1 MNRAAKPISPRRLL
15 IPLSFGVICSLLGD
29 STLYTVLPN
38 PVIAAQAG
46 VTLATV
52 GVVLGLNRAVRL
64 VFNTPAGFIYD
75 RLPRRPVML
84 ASITI
89 GTISTLLYV
98 LADGPTLLLIGRAM
112 WGLAWS
118 GIWVGASTMALD
130 ISDDHNRGRI
140 NGGLQT
146 GFLLGVALAGVS
158 GGIFTDLFGYR
169 GGLLVSASASAVGAL
184 VWVFFLPETRP
195 AVPDKAT
202 QEESE
207 ADETPASEP
216 FPWRMILAAA
226 VPMFANR
233 ISFAGVLMATTI
245 LWMAQFAADGLTLGS
260 MLLPL
265 ATLSGLFVGL
275 RVLLATAGAPLLG
288 VISDRIGK
296 RWIVIAS
303 TLAIMGLGVTLMS
316 LPLLGIALAGA
327 FLAVS
332 LSGGIPTLSAA
343 VVGDSCTPAQQ
354 GRAIS
359 MTLTVADL
367 GSAIGPPLALTLVP
381 LIGIGT
387 VYRGTGVVFALSALF
402 AFWMASREPRRS
414 QTT

>member
-1 MNRAAKPISPRRLL
+1 MNPISPRRLL
-15 IPLSFGVICSLLGD
+15 IPLSFGVAVSLLGD

-38 PVIAAQAG
+38 PAIAAQAG

-64 VFNTPAGFIYD
+64 LFNTPAGFLYD

-84 ASITI
+84 VSITI
-89 GTISTLLYV
+89 GTVSTLCYV

-146 GFLLGVALAGVS
+146 GFLLGIALAGVS
-158 GGIFTDLFGYR
+158 GGLFTDLFGYR
-169 GGLLVSASASAVGAL
+169 SGLLISTCLSGVGGL
-184 VWVFFLPETRP
+184 VWAFFLPETRP
-195 AVPDKAT
+195 AARSKAKPEPHT
-202 QEESE
+202 R
-207 ADETPASEP
+207 APASEP
-216 FPWRMILAAA
+216 FPWRMVLAAA

-245 LWMAQFAADGLTLGS
+245 LWMAQFAADGLTLGN

-265 ATLSGLFVGL
+265 ATLSGLFVGV
-275 RVLLATAGAPLLG
+275 RVLLATAGAPLIG
-288 VISDRIGK
+288 AISDRIGK
-296 RWIVIAS
+296 RWIVIAV
-303 TLAIMGLGVTLMS
+303 TLAIMALGVTLMS
-316 LPLLGIALAGA
+316 LPLFGIALAGA
-327 FLAVS
+327 FMAVS

-343 VVGDSCTPAQQ
+343 VVGDACSPAQQ

-359 MTLTVADL
+359 ITLTVADL

-387 VYRGTGVVFALSALF
+387 VYQGNGAVFVLAALF
-402 AFWMASREPRRS
+402 SFWMARKEKRQSDS
-414 QTT
+414 I